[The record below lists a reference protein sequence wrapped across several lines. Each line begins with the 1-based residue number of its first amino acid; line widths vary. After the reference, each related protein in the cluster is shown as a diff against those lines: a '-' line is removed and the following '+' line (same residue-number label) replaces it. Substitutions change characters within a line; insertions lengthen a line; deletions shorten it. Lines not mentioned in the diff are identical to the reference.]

1 MHEQDN
7 AMPAKAPSPSRQ
19 CSRCGATKP
28 VKAFYSNPST
38 VCKDCHNKASRF
50 TGVCRRAAIARLVS
64 THIAEYRALLA
75 AERERRQHG
84 RHTMPGG
91 GSDVA

>member
-7 AMPAKAPSPSRQ
+7 ALPAEPPSPSKQ
-19 CSRCGATKP
+19 CSRCGATKLIS
-28 VKAFYSNPST
+28 AFYSNPST

-50 TGVCRRAAIARLVS
+50 TGACRRAAIARLVS

-84 RHTMPGG
+84 QHTMPGG